1 MCHYIY
7 LCLFNVIHTIILIQ
21 KFFNWHKNVP
31 FVWLKI
37 MALFIKIVNIVV
49 MEKYFSQILSFI
61 IWNKNI
67 KYSIVV
73 QIQYVCID
81 NCSKL

>member
-1 MCHYIY
+1 MKLYEKSQQ
-7 LCLFNVIHTIILIQ
+7 IQ
-21 KFFNWHKNVP
+21 IKFFTWHKNVP